1 MKPVDLDYG
10 TTRLSVE
17 LPDSAVVVRYGDTYV
32 DPPGVDPV
40 ETTRA
45 ALDAPLD
52 SPPLKELAGPDKTA
66 VIVFPDRVKGGVH
79 PLAHRRGLGKFTRTA
94 RPESSGEK
102 RD

>member
-10 TTRLSVE
+10 TTRMSIE
-17 LPDSAVVVRYGDTYV
+17 LPDSAVVVRYGDTYL

-40 ETTRA
+40 ETTRS

-52 SPPLKELAGPDKTA
+52 SRPLKELAGPDKTA

-79 PLAHRRGLGKFTRTA
+79 PLAHRRVSIPMVVEDLLA
-94 RPESSGEK
+94 
-102 RD
+102 